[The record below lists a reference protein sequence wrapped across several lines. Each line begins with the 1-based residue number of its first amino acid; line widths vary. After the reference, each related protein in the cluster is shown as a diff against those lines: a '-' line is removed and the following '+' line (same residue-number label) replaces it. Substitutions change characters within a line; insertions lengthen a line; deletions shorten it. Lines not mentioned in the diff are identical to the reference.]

1 MSKKWVERLMEK
13 AGIYA
18 VSKKKYRA
26 TTDSKHSHAV
36 AVNHLNRNFKVD
48 KLKQV
53 LGSRYHL
60 YLYPGRLALPVD
72 YYGSV
77 FP

>member
-1 MSKKWVERLMEK
+1 MEK
-13 AGIYA
+13 ASIYA
-18 VSKKKYRA
+18 VSKKKYRT
-26 TTDSKHSHAV
+26 TTDSKHSHPV
-36 AVNHLNRNFKVD
+36 AVNHLNRNLKAD

-53 LGSRYHL
+53 LSSRYHL
-60 YLYPGRLALPVD
+60 YLYLIRLALPAD

>member
-1 MSKKWVERLMEK
+1 MERLMEK
-13 AGIYA
+13 ANIYA
-18 VSKKKYRA
+18 VNKKKYKA
-26 TTDSKHSHAV
+26 TTDSKHSHPV

-60 YLYPGRLALPVD
+60 YLYSGRLVLPVD
-72 YYGSV
+72 YYGSL